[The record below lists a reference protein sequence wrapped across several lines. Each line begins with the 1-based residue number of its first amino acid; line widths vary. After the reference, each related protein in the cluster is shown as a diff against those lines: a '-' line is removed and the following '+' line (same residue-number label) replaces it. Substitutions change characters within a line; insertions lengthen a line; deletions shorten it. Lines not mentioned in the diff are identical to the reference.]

1 MQFFPSVPLDC
12 VYKTLLQATE
22 IESGMKGMEER
33 DMYFGRIFGILALF
47 RSSRFLNEEPTENTK
62 EIVENCAKE
71 LVRLYKLKKWIC
83 ELCVQ
88 TIAVMLRSTHKD
100 YIPLILTQCRSI
112 FEEVKNNDGEDLI
125 IPLPLTP
132 ASLCLLL
139 QAQLILHERTIS
151 FDDDDDIE
159 VLAYSFIKN
168 RFHILSLVK

>member
-1 MQFFPSVPLDC
+1 
-12 VYKTLLQATE
+12 
-22 IESGMKGMEER
+22 MEER
-33 DMYFGRIFGILALF
+33 DMYFGRIFGILALL
-47 RSSRFLNEEPTENTK
+47 RSSRFLNE

-100 YIPLILTQCRSI
+100 YIPIILTQCRSI

-151 FDDDDDIE
+151 FDDDDME
-159 VLAYSFIKN
+159 VVVYSFIKN
-168 RFHILSLVK
+168 RFHISNQVK